1 MYQSHANYWFI
12 HDAQESIVQGV
23 VDVQR
28 EPTGHEVDEMLESI
42 KALVVSGTCDELAD
56 DIRNKYLSPV
66 SFVCIPS
73 WTYIIIHSIFLS
85 FYIVVQLGGEQKDAN
100 NTEIVLDGEYQ
111 QVSV

>member
-1 MYQSHANYWFI
+1 M
-12 HDAQESIVQGV
+12 
-23 VDVQR
+23 
-28 EPTGHEVDEMLESI
+28 DEMLESI

-66 SFVCIPS
+66 SFVCILS
-73 WTYIIIHSIFLS
+73 YTYKAFNFLS

>member
-1 MYQSHANYWFI
+1 
-12 HDAQESIVQGV
+12 
-23 VDVQR
+23 
-28 EPTGHEVDEMLESI
+28 MLESI

-66 SFVCIPS
+66 SFVCILS
-73 WTYIIIHSIFLS
+73 YTYNTFNFLS
-85 FYIVVQLGGEQKDAN
+85 FYIVAQLGGEQKDAN